1 MTAGRPASRRTAET
15 FPLKTTT
22 SLSRRVRHAGRSGA
36 PLSQLDNVCWE
47 PDMTPI
53 VGSRTVVR
61 KTACRVRD
69 GGRARELVVTLNP
82 EFLTLRLHGTRRE
95 ETVSYEGAFF
105 GAIKSR
111 VF

>member
-1 MTAGRPASRRTAET
+1 
-15 FPLKTTT
+15 
-22 SLSRRVRHAGRSGA
+22 
-36 PLSQLDNVCWE
+36 
-47 PDMTPI
+47 MTPI

-69 GGRARELVVTLNP
+69 GGRARELVVTLYP

-95 ETVSYEGAFF
+95 EAVSYEGAFF

-111 VF
+111 VFRERMERAKTRKPRAAVSRNRG